1 MLLSKF
7 AEDVKIKMGV
17 TRGRTI
23 KAPVAIC
30 VSKID
35 KLFSRKDLSGGAIV
49 QQFYADLR
57 ELDPNGDDYSIEIID
72 AFSSLM
78 ERYIPTIWNGWNVR
92 QSVDQI
98 FDGRFRFFP
107 LTPVGLQS
115 LGQDD
120 LEHITQF
127 PYRVL
132 HPLLWLLQMNGFHVL
147 DKHPKER

>member
-1 MLLSKF
+1 
-7 AEDVKIKMGV
+7 
-17 TRGRTI
+17 
-23 KAPVAIC
+23 VAIC

-49 QQFYADLR
+49 QQFYDDLR

-107 LTPVGLQS
+107 LTPVGLHS

-132 HPLLWLLQMNGFHVL
+132 HPLLWLLQMNDL
-147 DKHPKER
+147 STWL